1 MLTLRQKGR
10 KEQTKIK
17 RIPELKRRETELL

>member
-17 RIPELKRRETELL
+17 RILEVKRRETELL